1 MAWGLYRGTSETPL
15 FAWFLRYVLLRSLPK
30 QTIEA
35 CVAHPEIRALLKF
48 RFIYLFAFH
57 APVLV
62 PLLERLSGHRDPALG
77 VFSLGLASLTMV
89 LADVPTGLYADRQG
103 PKAALRLGLQL
114 TSLIMF
120 GFFLLGLWRAW
131 ALSHGAAPGPW
142 LPGIVGLL
150 GLEAAIG
157 VSLAL
162 LSGAD
167 TVLFLAVARRS
178 QIPGLEHSGF
188 EGIGSA
194 IRYFGTMVA
203 VVAGAILYDG
213 IAALLSS
220 PALRVGLQNGL
231 FLLTLLS
238 MMSAQRTLEQ
248 LPDLRD
254 GPATEHKLARPGF
267 HAVARALREVLRF
280 PGFFFR
286 MWLLCL
292 TSAAALFGV
301 YVVQSPLSR
310 LTSAL
315 ARQSPIFWPLYTIL
329 AAFGYWSTS
338 RGSHAFRRYLHS
350 QPTDADVDEKSG
362 GAALSFGITSLLLLG
377 LYPLVYLL
385 TARGILPHAHA
396 FLLATAAL
404 LCLAYNY
411 LRGFAEPYSA
421 TALINFTRVKALA
434 VPVSMVSLFNSI
446 KRGVH
451 FGLSAIFFVCLQR
464 AGKNN
469 ADLDGILAS
478 ALLWLGGGFL
488 VLLLPAFFFVA
499 RVGQRRPPN
508 PMES

>member
-1 MAWGLYRGTSETPL
+1 M
-15 FAWFLRYVLLRSLPK
+15 FDWFQRYVLLRGLPK
-30 QTIEA
+30 ETVDA
-35 CVAHPEIRALLKF
+35 CAAHPEIRALLKF
-48 RFIYLFAFH
+48 RFVYLFAFH

-62 PLLERLSGHRDPALG
+62 PLLELLSGHRDPALG

-103 PKAALRLGLQL
+103 PKAALRLGLLL
-114 TSLIMF
+114 TSLIML

-131 ALSHGAAPGPW
+131 ALSRGAAPGPW
-142 LPGIVGLL
+142 LPGVVGLL
-150 GLEAAIG
+150 VLEAAIG

-213 IAALLSS
+213 IAALVSS
-220 PALRVGLQNGL
+220 PALRVALQNGL

-238 MMSAQRTLEQ
+238 MLSAQRTLAQ

-254 GPATEHKLARPGF
+254 GPVADHKLARPGF
-267 HAVARALREVLRF
+267 YAVARALQEVLHF
-280 PGFFFR
+280 PRFFFR

-292 TSAAALFGV
+292 TAAAALFGV

-315 ARQSPIFWPLYTIL
+315 SRQSPIFWPLYTTL

-338 RGSHAFRRYLHS
+338 RGSHAFRRYLYR
-350 QPTDADVDEKSG
+350 QPPGEDSDAKGG
-362 GAALSFGITSLLLLG
+362 GAALYFGIASLLLLG
-377 LYPLVYLL
+377 LYPLIYLL
-385 TARGILPHAHA
+385 TSRGILPHANF
-396 FLLATAAL
+396 FLLATAAF
-404 LCLAYNY
+404 LCLAFNY

-421 TALINFTRVKALA
+421 TALITFTREKGLA
-434 VPVSMVSLFNSI
+434 VPVSLVSLFNSL

-464 AGKNN
+464 AGKGG
-469 ADLDGILAS
+469 ADLDGLLSS
-478 ALLWLGGGFL
+478 ALLWLCAGFF
-488 VLLLPAFFFVA
+488 VLLLPAFFFSFVM
-499 RVGQRRPPN
+499 RGGGRPPIQ
-508 PMES
+508 MRDRSA